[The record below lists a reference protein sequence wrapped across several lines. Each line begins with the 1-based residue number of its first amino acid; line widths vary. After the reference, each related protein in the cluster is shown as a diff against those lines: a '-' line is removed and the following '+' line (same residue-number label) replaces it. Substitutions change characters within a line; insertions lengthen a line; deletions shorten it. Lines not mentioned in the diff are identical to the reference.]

1 MRNGRFRVGT
11 SGWVYDDWIGRVYTR
26 DLPRD
31 EWLATYAQSFDSV
44 EINNSFYRLPQAH
57 TFAAWAERVPRRF
70 LFAVKFSRFG
80 THMKRL
86 RDPEGTIGLFLA
98 RASALGRN
106 FGPILVQL
114 PPRWGVDVAR
124 LDAFLQVAPKDHRWA
139 IEVRDPS
146 WLCAPIY
153 RVLEHHGA
161 ALVLHDLVPRHPRVI
176 TTDWTYLRFHGIDYG
191 GHYTRAQLR
200 AQARRIEAWRA
211 AGVDVFAYFNN
222 DKLACGVRDASLLRR
237 YVLGSGTEISLQVDC
252 TRPS

>member
-1 MRNGRFRVGT
+1 MPRDGRFRVGT
-11 SGWVYDDWIGRVYTR
+11 SGWVYDDWPGRFYAV
-26 DLPRD
+26 DLPR
-31 EWLATYAQSFDSV
+31 EAWLATYARTFDTV

-57 TFAAWAERVPRRF
+57 SFTSWAEQVPRRF

-86 RDPEGTIGLFLA
+86 RDPEGTIGLFME
-98 RASALGRN
+98 RATALDQH

-124 LDAFLQVAPKDHRWA
+124 LDAFLQVAPKDRRWA
-139 IEVRDPS
+139 IEVRDAS

-153 RVLEHHGA
+153 RVLEQHGA
-161 ALVLHDLVPRHPRVI
+161 ALVIHDLIRRHPKVV
-176 TTDWTYLRFHGIDYG
+176 TAKWTYLRFHGVDYG

-200 AQARRIEAWRA
+200 AHARRIEAWLA

-237 YVLGSGTEISLQVDC
+237 YVLGPSAGAEIELA
-252 TRPS
+252 TPR